1 MSEFDKKAVFEGTN
15 YPEKAGMLR
24 AEAQLLLRTLKD
36 TRRRL
41 AELVEVDDNIE
52 EFMFTGIFYTMDFSI
67 EQAEYLEHRK

>member
-1 MSEFDKKAVFEGTN
+1 MSDFDKEAIFNGNN

-41 AELVEVDDNIE
+41 AEMIEVNDDVE

-67 EQAEYLEHRK
+67 EQAEYLEHKK